1 MHFGRFVSRCRLASF
16 SLLERRNRG
25 AQGFQSSLEPREP
38 REPRESTDDRC
49 TTDAETYYES
59 ILRSISGRSFMMLY
73 GSL

>member
-49 TTDAETYYES
+49 TTDARQMQRPTTNRFCVAF
-59 ILRSISGRSFMMLY
+59 LDVAL
-73 GSL
+73 